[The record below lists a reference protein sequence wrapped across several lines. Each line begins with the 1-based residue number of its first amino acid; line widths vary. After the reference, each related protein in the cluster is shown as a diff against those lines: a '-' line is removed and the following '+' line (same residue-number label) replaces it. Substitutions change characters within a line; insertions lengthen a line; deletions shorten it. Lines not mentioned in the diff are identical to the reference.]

1 MQPDAL
7 GPTAPQHAHDP
18 AVFQPRPPPPSPLPP
33 SPHLSLFGIF
43 VLIALVVALAIGV
56 VIGRATSST
65 TAVIATPPSVVG
77 QLHVLSGPVDGNVVV
92 DGRFAGVSPIERLDL
107 DPGKH
112 SVVIDA
118 FGYQP
123 YSGTVQIEARGT
135 LNLSVT
141 LAALGVDAPTTGSF
155 TGTGTAKHAVVPP
168 SALLPANGAARG
180 SAASVPVTPA
190 PIRKAGASTPARSAP
205 RRDCDG
211 EKSRCRDSCGHAET
225 DCQFSCPGCSSCL
238 TSVGW
243 DECKRQCDTCR
254 SGCGQNTK
262 FCETSCDSQYSNC
275 EASQP

>member
-1 MQPDAL
+1 MHPDAL

-18 AVFQPRPPPPSPLPP
+18 VALRPPPPSPPAP
-33 SPHLSLFGIF
+33 QLSLFGIF
-43 VLIALVVALAIGV
+43 VLVAVIVALAIGV
-56 VIGRATSST
+56 VIGRATSAT
-65 TAVIATPPSVVG
+65 TAVIATSPSVVG
-77 QLHVLSGPVDGNVVV
+77 QLHVLSVPIDGNVVV

-123 YSGTVQIEARGT
+123 YSGTVQIEPRGT

-141 LAALGVDAPTTGSF
+141 LAALGVDVSTSGTF
-155 TGTGTAKHAVVPP
+155 TGVGTAKHAVVPP
-168 SALLPANGAARG
+168 SALIPAN
-180 SAASVPVTPA
+180 TPA
-190 PIRKAGASTPARSAP
+190 PVASPPTRPARTSSAAAPPPRSAP

-211 EKSRCRDSCGHAET
+211 EKSRCRDSCSHAAT
-225 DCQFSCPGCSSCL
+225 DCSFSCPGCSSCN
-238 TSVGW
+238 TSTGW

-254 SGCGQNTK
+254 SGCEQNTK
-262 FCETSCDSQYSNC
+262 FCESSCDSQYGSC

>member
-1 MQPDAL
+1 M
-7 GPTAPQHAHDP
+7 
-18 AVFQPRPPPPSPLPP
+18 
-33 SPHLSLFGIF
+33 FGIF
-43 VLIALVVALAIGV
+43 VLVALIVALAIGV
-56 VIGRATSST
+56 VIGRATST
-65 TAVIATPPSVVG
+65 ATAVTATSPSVVG
-77 QLHVLSGPVDGNVVV
+77 QLHVLSGPVDGNVVI

-141 LAALGVDAPTTGSF
+141 LAALGVDGATSGTF
-155 TGTGTAKHAVVPP
+155 TGVGTAKHAVVPP
-168 SALLPANGAARG
+168 SALLPANASGPSRG
-180 SAASVPVTPA
+180 SAAPPSATHPPRTSSA
-190 PIRKAGASTPARSAP
+190 APARSAP

-211 EKSRCRDSCGHAET
+211 EKSRCRDGCSRAAT
-225 DCQFSCPGCSSCL
+225 DCSFSCPGCSSCN
-238 TSVGW
+238 TSTGW

-254 SGCGQNTK
+254 SGCEQNTK
-262 FCETSCDSQYSNC
+262 FCESSCDSQYGSC

>member
-7 GPTAPQHAHDP
+7 GPTAPQHAHEP
-18 AVFQPRPPPPSPLPP
+18 VAVQPRPPLPSPQP
-33 SPHLSLFGIF
+33 PHLSLFGIF
-43 VLIALVVALAIGV
+43 VLVALIVALAIGV
-56 VIGRATSST
+56 VIGRATSTT
-65 TAVIATPPSVVG
+65 TAVIATSPSVIG
-77 QLHVLSGPVDGNVVV
+77 QLHVSSVPVDGNVVV

-123 YSGTVQIEARGT
+123 YSGTVQIEPRGT

-141 LAALGVDAPTTGSF
+141 LAALGVDVSTSGTF
-155 TGTGTAKHAVVPP
+155 TGVGTARHTVVPP
-168 SALLPANGAARG
+168 SALVPANAAAPAAAPPPRPRPS
-180 SAASVPVTPA
+180 SAAAA
-190 PIRKAGASTPARSAP
+190 PRSAP

-211 EKSRCRDSCGHAET
+211 EKSRCRDGCSRAAT
-225 DCQFSCPGCSSCL
+225 DCSFSCPGCSSCN
-238 TSVGW
+238 TSTGW

-254 SGCGQNTK
+254 SGCEQNTK
-262 FCETSCDSQYSNC
+262 FCESSCDSQHGSC